1 MRSPC
6 RGSSWGTALPAQF
19 VHVLPSTEGCVWP
32 ALFSWGCAKWGYS
45 SLMSPLV
52 SHRTNSR
59 TFSGCSLCYNEGRTK
74 SREVSER
81 KHDSKE
87 LHCLLSKWNGA
98 CRFVI
103 IFICLSKAR
112 AALSSRSHVSA
123 PITGFSVT
131 SVAVCVLM
139 QHFCLHDLAG
149 QLGHAQAPSTAAP
162 TDGLLGIPLCFFPIV
177 PSAQACRDAM
187 HPAPYFEGAGGIAC
201 TLVSPG
207 SIRTAVSCQRRAE
220 LCGASTPNSSSIAP
234 DGLRCLW
241 HLLG

>member
-1 MRSPC
+1 
-6 RGSSWGTALPAQF
+6 
-19 VHVLPSTEGCVWP
+19 
-32 ALFSWGCAKWGYS
+32 
-45 SLMSPLV
+45 MSPLV
-52 SHRTNSR
+52 SHRTNSH
-59 TFSGCSLCYNEGRTK
+59 TFSGCSLCYNEGRIK

-103 IFICLSKAR
+103 YICPPQQGQSCPQQQR
-112 AALSSRSHVSA
+112 VSV

-131 SVAVCVLM
+131 SVAARVLM

-149 QLGHAQAPSTAAP
+149 QLGHVQAPSSRAL
-162 TDGLLGIPLCFFPIV
+162 TDGLLGIALCFFPIV
-177 PSAQACRDAM
+177 PSAQACRPAM

-207 SIRTAVSCQRRAE
+207 SIPTAVSCQWRAE
-220 LCGASTPNSSSIAP
+220 LCGASTPGSSSSIAP

>member
-103 IFICLSKAR
+103 YIHLPQQGQSCPQQQIPCFCAHHR
-112 AALSSRSHVSA
+112 
-123 PITGFSVT
+123 
-131 SVAVCVLM
+131 VL
-139 QHFCLHDLAG
+139 
-149 QLGHAQAPSTAAP
+149 
-162 TDGLLGIPLCFFPIV
+162 
-177 PSAQACRDAM
+177 RN
-187 HPAPYFEGAGGIAC
+187 
-201 TLVSPG
+201 
-207 SIRTAVSCQRRAE
+207 
-220 LCGASTPNSSSIAP
+220 LCG
-234 DGLRCLW
+234 CLCP
-241 HLLG
+241 HAAFLSA